1 MKIKTARTVGKPYIV
16 MLSGSFCTSGSLKY
30 LYEKLTDDYCII
42 LPEYGG
48 HYENSTFTTR
58 QNEAAEIADYIKS
71 HGISQIKMIYG
82 QSMGAEVGIELLKQL
97 TDDGIDV
104 EQCFFDGA
112 PCIKLSPLYKK
123 LMYLKFRTMVNMI
136 KKKGADGVMD
146 MKLLNKLANGDKESL
161 RPMIEAIAK
170 GAEFLTDETVRN
182 ETECC
187 YTFDFP
193 KFDEY
198 VQRKLYFFYAKNEK
212 AYKRCFDGVKKAY
225 PQAEYTAVDGYG
237 HLTYS
242 IKNTD
247 DYIKMIRSVCEG

>member
-1 MKIKTARTVGKPYIV
+1 MKINTAGTVGKPYIV

-30 LYEKLTDDYCII
+30 LYEKLIDDYCVI

-71 HGISQIKMIYG
+71 HGITQIKMIYG

-104 EQCFFDGA
+104 EHCFFDGA
-112 PCIKLSPLYKK
+112 PCIRLSPLYKK

-170 GAEFLTDETVRN
+170 GAAFLTDETVKN

-193 KFDEY
+193 EFDES
-198 VQRKLYFFYAKNEK
+198 VQRKLHFFYAKNEK

-247 DYIKMIRSVCEG
+247 DYIKMIRSVCER